1 MVYENVLPDYLQKV
15 PNLPI
20 MMIQEETKKNQPTIV
35 DIARN
40 LNISPASVS
49 RALRDAG
56 KVGPELKAKV
66 LEEAERIGYRP
77 NYAAKALRNQSSQLI
92 GLIIPNFFSFQIDE
106 LVTYIQKYSQKE
118 HYGIILGLTQWD
130 PQLEIAQL
138 DFMLSKRVEGIIIKS
153 KGINETIEKI
163 HQISLNGTKIVS
175 LLDDVAL
182 PNVKSV
188 LVDNVMGGYLA
199 TKHLLEHGHRK
210 ILYAT
215 YQLAKSNVGNDS
227 HFSRERYFGML
238 RAYTEMNIT
247 RPDNLVFY
255 DESSCEDN
263 HSEENFREFLRKN
276 NDFTAVFTYDDQIAA
291 GVVRAIKAEGYSIPE
306 DFSVISYDDSML
318 VNRWSTPPL
327 TVIKQPDEKVAF
339 EAVNQILY
347 NNDDNRQNNTSSA
360 SSCLICP
367 DLIQRQSVAKPR
379 EI

>member
-1 MVYENVLPDYLQKV
+1 M
-15 PNLPI
+15 
-20 MMIQEETKKNQPTIV
+20 
-35 DIARN
+35 
-40 LNISPASVS
+40 
-49 RALRDAG
+49 
-56 KVGPELKAKV
+56 
-66 LEEAERIGYRP
+66 EEAERIGYRP

-291 GVVRAIKAEGYSIPE
+291 GVVRAIRAEGYGIPE

-347 NNDDNRQNNTSSA
+347 NNDENRHNNTSSA

-367 DLIQRQSVAKPR
+367 DLIERQSVAKPR